1 VAEYKFLAVRD
12 GDILGEIAALDR
24 QISFRLRDRSD
35 VTFRVNGEHPTAQL
49 IREFDTDILV
59 YRGPDPVFRGTVGAV
74 VDSADGTGY
83 YLRVSAADYRA
94 RLDRRIL
101 KAPVTFTNEDDTAI
115 VASLIATAQGEVN
128 GGMGLT
134 VVGDDAPV
142 QRTVTF
148 PAGESVWDAIDLLSS
163 LDGGFDWDVL
173 PDLTLQTFRPRGRD
187 RGRVLD
193 YGGALRGFT
202 VSGDP
207 SAFANVVRV
216 SGEGLTAQV
225 RSDFTV
231 FPRRFESQVGLP
243 LVGDQ
248 PILDDFADRALTEG
262 LANWQTFELVLRQ
275 SNAFQAWG
283 GLLDVGLGDT
293 VRVVARI
300 GRLDVNELQRVEQ
313 ITVVLD
319 EDGREDVMLSTR
331 GRRREFT
338 DRFRELSRRL
348 TALELD

>member
-1 VAEYKFLAVRD
+1 MTDYKFLAVRG
-12 GDILGEIAALDR
+12 GDILGEIAALE
-24 QISFRLRDRSD
+24 SNVNLRLRDPSD
-35 VTFRVNGEHPTAQL
+35 VTFSVNGEHPTARL

-59 YRGPDPVFRGTVGAV
+59 YRGADSVFRGTVGSV

-83 YLRVSAADYRA
+83 YLRVNAVDYRG
-94 RLDRRIL
+94 RLNRRVL
-101 KAPVTFTNEDDTAI
+101 KSDVTFTADDDTDI
-115 VASLIATAQGEVN
+115 VAALIGTAQGEVR
-128 GGMGLT
+128 GGMGIT
-134 VVGDDAPV
+134 VLPDGAPV
-142 QRTVTF
+142 ARTVTF
-148 PAGESVWDAIDLLSS
+148 AAGESVWDAIDLLAS
-163 LDGGFDWDVL
+163 LQGGFDWDVL

-193 YGGALRGFT
+193 YGGALKAFT

-225 RSDFTV
+225 REDLSQV
-231 FPRRFESQVGLP
+231 RRRFETQIGLP
-243 LVGDQ
+243 LVVNQ
-248 PILDDFADRALTEG
+248 QVLDDFADRVLQDRLG
-262 LANWQTFELVLRQ
+262 NWQTWELTLRQ

-283 GLLDVGLGDT
+283 GLGDIGLGDT

-319 EDGREDVMLSTR
+319 EDGREDVLLSTR
-331 GRRREFT
+331 ARRREFT
-338 DRFRELSRRL
+338 DRFRELDRRL